1 MLGEAN
7 LLRELE
13 QLVERAREFES
24 QLEGIRA
31 HAARRE
37 ALESGSWPEPG
48 SERCTEWKAAGE
60 AVDEFYAGFG
70 ALVEQAKMLVPKL
83 APLIGKAECEA
94 AQRRLH
100 HSAVVSTRQELEH
113 LLARAREFHASESAS
128 RGAKRAPRGRSG
140 HGEVRSA
147 DLEAAEGARK
157 ASPAPRGEEGPLG
170 KRPDWA
176 PRAWFVDEQG
186 IPGRWVTA
194 KEFARM
200 AGIGVQTLANW
211 RWQDRRAGREE
222 AEPGKPRYRYF
233 GSAVRYWLPAEM
245 EDE

>member
-1 MLGEAN
+1 MPGEAD

-13 QLVERAREFES
+13 QLVQRARGFES
-24 QLEGIRA
+24 RLEGIRA

-48 SERCTEWKAAGE
+48 SERYAEWKAAGE
-60 AVDEFYAGFG
+60 AVEAFYADFG
-70 ALVEQAKMLVPKL
+70 ALVEQAKVLIPKL

-100 HSAVVSTRQELEH
+100 PSAVGSTRQELEH
-113 LLARAREFHASESAS
+113 VLTRVREFHAAESAG
-128 RGAKRAPRGRSG
+128 RGEKRAPRGKPG
-140 HGEVRSA
+140 HVEARVE
-147 DLEAAEGARK
+147 DLGAAEGARK
-157 ASPAPRGEEGPLG
+157 ASPARSVERPSG

-176 PRAWFVDEQG
+176 PRAWFEDEQG
-186 IPGRWVTA
+186 KAGRWVTA
-194 KEFARM
+194 KEFAQIV
-200 AGIGVQTLANW
+200 GIKVQTLTNW

-245 EDE
+245 EGE